1 MSEVGF
7 FSYRSDWWAPM
18 HAVLVETPF
27 VFWYF
32 DMLPV
37 KCIVEAGGHSRAVND
52 TGIVVIDAVQIKVRN
67 CYAVCCACK
76 CSCFP
81 QSSTMKLSTTWYRVL
96 RKVPRLYNIY
106 NIASQLL

>member
-52 TGIVVIDAVQIKVRN
+52 TGIVVIDAVQIKVRS

-81 QSSTMKLSTTWYRVL
+81 QSSTMKLSTTCT
-96 RKVPRLYNIY
+96 
-106 NIASQLL
+106 

>member
-1 MSEVGF
+1 
-7 FSYRSDWWAPM
+7 M

-52 TGIVVIDAVQIKVRN
+52 TGIVVIDAVQIKVRS
-67 CYAVCCACK
+67 CYAVCCVC
-76 CSCFP
+76 
-81 QSSTMKLSTTWYRVL
+81 VL
-96 RKVPRLYNIY
+96 FLCCAVLYY
-106 NIASQLL
+106 SKYEAS